1 MRGGTL
7 NPAIGSP
14 YNAGAAQP
22 SGNHYPLSG
31 NGIPSGQLVPPVPS
45 NNQFGGFHN
54 VAASSGKGGRRT
66 KNRRGS
72 RISKNMRGG
81 GLSSFMSTILPDDVV
96 NAARSVPAA
105 FGHFAD
111 RFNGLNSM
119 PSSMVYPTDQLQVY
133 RTADTAAA
141 KPAFVPSDIGG
152 IYQGVRTALS
162 GQ

>member
-1 MRGGTL
+1 ML
-7 NPAIGSP
+7 NPLIGSP

-22 SGNHYPLSG
+22 SGNHYPLSPI
-31 NGIPSGQLVPPVPS
+31 GIPSGHPIPVPS

-66 KNRRGS
+66 KNRRGNRGN

-133 RTADTAAA
+133 RSAEAAG